1 MNIYEINDLSNDK
14 VIDILKYGISIGMLS
29 NPKLHEN
36 YLYEYKHNAA
46 NLFYR
51 LERGEYKNGTYFVIT
66 DNNDNYVASAGWYVY
81 NRNTALVLTRM
92 LVSPPYRTS
101 YIIGE
106 KVLPI
111 MIERTQQY
119 ENVWITCND
128 YNKAI
133 YHWFE
138 RANQDKSPSLYNNW
152 PEIYKKFKPIGKRI
166 VNNVDQYVVALEK

>member
-14 VIDILKYGISIGMLS
+14 VIDILKYGISVGMLS
-29 NPKLHEN
+29 NTKLHEN
-36 YLYEYKHNAA
+36 YLYEYKHNPA

-51 LERGEYKNGTYFVIT
+51 LERGEYKSGTYFVIT

-106 KVLPI
+106 TVLPI

-138 RANQDKSPSLYNNW
+138 RTSQDKSPTLYKNW
-152 PEIYKKFKPIGKRI
+152 PAIYKKFKPIGKRI
-166 VNNVDQYVVALEK
+166 VNTVDQYVVALEK